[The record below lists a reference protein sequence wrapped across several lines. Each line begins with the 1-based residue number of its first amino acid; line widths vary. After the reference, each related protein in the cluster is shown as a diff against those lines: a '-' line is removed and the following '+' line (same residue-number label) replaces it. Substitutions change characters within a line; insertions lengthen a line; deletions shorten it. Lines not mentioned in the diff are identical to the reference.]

1 MGSNLSGEDELR
13 EQLRAEEEAEKK
25 RYAKEREKLHENP
38 LGEEHLRRLIPK
50 ETDDQKEARQEENRK
65 TSPDFQKNNG
75 FQPWFEVDNQKG
87 LMWRRNVQRK
97 IRAFL
102 IHGSSYEWILW
113 KMKHDMGIMT
123 STAKKIM
130 EDAFEEEP
138 EPEPE
143 GRPKEKKKP

>member
-1 MGSNLSGEDELR
+1 LTDEDDIR
-13 EQLRAEEEAEKK
+13 EQLRKAEEEEKK
-25 RYAKEREKLHENP
+25 RYAKERQKLHENP

-50 ETDDQKEARQEENRK
+50 ETDKEREARQEENRK

-75 FQPWFEVDNQKG
+75 FQPWFEVDSQRG
-87 LMWRRNVQRK
+87 LQWRRNVQRK

-113 KMKHDMGIMT
+113 KMKRDMGIMT

-138 EPEPE
+138 EPEPVE
-143 GRPKEKKKP
+143 GRPKKK